1 MEEKPPRPTAAITR
15 RKRNRLR
22 KSCHPCRLRKSKCD
36 GTRPSCLTCLSRGQ
50 PSLCTYE
57 QLQTGQSKRTSIRNI
72 PSLPSERNNSLGN
85 LPTGTPGGTLIGS
98 VPDLTPHASSKSW
111 SPESGHREN
120 ESTAPGENPQSI
132 KKPIRQCE
140 SIFGPPSTHS
150 FIRRVAATIE
160 PINKRTAPPSNF
172 LGKPYLN
179 DPIGFTVSNTN
190 DISMDIDSLL
200 LPEKKLAD
208 SLMNTYWRFSHP
220 IFPVL
225 HWPSFTDKYDNLWRS
240 TDSFSLSKYTG
251 NDMLLLSIVNVVLAI
266 GCQRSE
272 HCPAEWRTRDAE
284 SLYRRSVRLVSAETL
299 DEYSFP
305 AAQLFILRAIYLQ
318 YTSFASRCW
327 STLGVA
333 QRVAYGLG
341 LHKDIPEST
350 NQLEREMRRRL
361 WHTSLIMDSIA
372 SYTFGWPIAMGRTNS
387 VPLPQAIDDEYLLE
401 EGEGYQPA
409 HKPSRLEF
417 FRNYLQLSEVPR
429 EITDSMHA
437 LGQNSIE
444 QGSTTSLTQY
454 VSEMP
459 KYCLQLDEMLGN
471 LPSQLQEANQPV
483 VEECFRVQ
491 SLVLSI
497 RSTYVR
503 LSILRPC
510 LLATVANRTIRSEL
524 LKAKTGNTSLAMGL
538 LNDVNKL
545 CVSTA
550 RTVITRVHKNAYLMY
565 QASTWHTLRVT
576 FGSATVLLAASLLPE
591 LQVDLDQ
598 EPDRTIWEQTIAIFE
613 LYMSYDISA
622 QGGLQALRD
631 YQQRFEAAKKRDK
644 PSKAELD
651 CSNTPPIS
659 QGSTVVGL
667 PAEISPG
674 LDNEFLGSG
683 ASGPDGDL
691 SQAFFDW
698 NWLDFDIAEVMKP

>member
-1 MEEKPPRPTAAITR
+1 MDEKPPRPMAAITR

-50 PSLCTYE
+50 PNLCTYE
-57 QLQTGQSKRTSIRNI
+57 QAQPGQSKRTSIRNH
-72 PSLPSERNNSLGN
+72 NLGN
-85 LPTGTPGGTLIGS
+85 TPTETPGGTVIGS
-98 VPDLTPHASSKSW
+98 VPDLTPHVSSKSW
-111 SPESGHREN
+111 SPESIHRESEIPISSESPQPIEKSIRQN
-120 ESTAPGENPQSI
+120 ESL
-132 KKPIRQCE
+132 
-140 SIFGPPSTHS
+140 FGPPSTHS
-150 FIRRVAATIE
+150 FISRVAATIE
-160 PINKRTAPPSNF
+160 PVNKKPAQPSNLF
-172 LGKPYLN
+172 SGKPYLN
-179 DPIGFTVSNTN
+179 DPIGFRVSNTI
-190 DISMDIDSLL
+190 DVSMDIDALL

-208 SLMNTYWRFSHP
+208 SLVNTYRRFSLP

-225 HWPSFTDKYDNLWRS
+225 HWPSFMKKYDNLWRS
-240 TDSFSLSKYTG
+240 TESFSLSKYTG

-299 DEYSFP
+299 DEYSFE
-305 AAQLFILRAIYLQ
+305 AAQLFILRVIYLQ

-350 NQLEREMRRRL
+350 NQLEREMRRRV

-372 SYTFGWPIAMGRTNS
+372 SYTFGWPLATSRTNY

-409 HKPSRLEF
+409 NKPSKLEF

-444 QGSTTSLTQY
+444 QGSATSLTQY

-459 KYCLQLDEMLGN
+459 KYCLRLDEMLDN
-471 LPSQLQEANQPV
+471 LPRELQEANQPV

-497 RSTYVR
+497 RSNYYVR

-524 LKAKTGNTSLAMGL
+524 LKAKCGTRSLAMGL
-538 LNDVNKL
+538 LHDINKL

-550 RTVITRVHKNAYLMY
+550 RTVINRAHKNAHLMY

-591 LQVDLDQ
+591 LHVDLDQ
-598 EPDRTIWEQTIAIFE
+598 EPDKTIWEQTIGIFE

-622 QGGLQALRD
+622 QGGLQALRE
-631 YQQRFEAAKKRDK
+631 YRQKFETAKKREEVSK
-644 PSKAELD
+644 PELGCAD
-651 CSNTPPIS
+651 IPPIC
-659 QGSTVVGL
+659 QGNTMIGL
-667 PAEISPG
+667 PAEISTG
-674 LDNEFLGSG
+674 LDNIFLGAG

-698 NWLDFDIAEVMKP
+698 NWLDFDITEVMRP